1 MILMGYIYVN
11 SVSEENFPIKS
22 TCLSAEIVRDA
33 WSHPIYIQ
41 ELASYFSSSK
51 AMGLKK

>member
-51 AMGLKK
+51 AMRLKK